1 MLVPCTLCNLVKP
14 GCLKQANETTQEG
27 EIFTMFQDI
36 SLKILSNDKLKI
48 LFIETGIANIYDRK
62 KES

>member
-1 MLVPCTLCNLVKP
+1 MSKTSKRDYT
-14 GCLKQANETTQEG
+14 GR